1 MKQTV
6 TEALLLNHIHYVKAA
21 RSRLPSVS
29 SGGDWT
35 ARRKALEDLAHAIGR
50 DLPRVTITERA
61 DGCRVSIA
69 GVRASSTSGLD
80 GALANWVAAA
90 YRHLDKVSGLS
101 SGLKENAHG

>member
-1 MKQTV
+1 MKTSV
-6 TEALLLNHIHYVKAA
+6 NDGELLNHIHYVKAA
-21 RSRLPSVS
+21 RSRLPSVNP
-29 SGGDWT
+29 GGDWT

-101 SGLKENAHG
+101 SGRKENAHG